1 MGQDYYKLLGVD
13 KGASQDE
20 IKKAYRKAVSTSCW
34 SVISCDEYADDD
46 FPSSIFRH

>member
-20 IKKAYRKAVSTSCW
+20 IKKAYRKAVS
-34 SVISCDEYADDD
+34 VIRYRLTIVKQATDD
-46 FPSSIFRH
+46 RLMHYV